1 MSSKILT
8 GMSRL
13 TFLKTTIFSKVPMFY
28 FWLESCVLSMTLTKI
43 FLIRTKR
50 IINNIWIIVC
60 QISIQDSQNKE
71 YRWGKVTYDRYMIS
85 RPRPRFIQGIMRNSN
100 CAGRSTVLIFLC
112 QRGLSAVSLSPHCCI
127 YLFAYKLFI
136 VRSRRRMPG
145 KGRYFNSSSGSP
157 RLASLEKW
165 KKKTPN

>member
-1 MSSKILT
+1 
-8 GMSRL
+8 
-13 TFLKTTIFSKVPMFY
+13 MFY
-28 FWLESCVLSMTLTKI
+28 FWLESCVLSMTPTKM
-43 FLIRTKR
+43 FLIRKKR
-50 IINNIWIIVC
+50 IMNNIWIIVC
-60 QISIQDSQNKE
+60 QIRIKDSQNKE
-71 YRWGKVTYDRYMIS
+71 YHWGKVTYDRYMIA
-85 RPRPRFIQGIMRNSN
+85 RPRPRFITRDNEELEL
-100 CAGRSTVLIFLC
+100 RWKKYSTVLIFLC

-145 KGRYFNSSSGSP
+145 KGRYFNRSSGST